1 MVEKAYN
8 PEKFGKIALWLEV
21 AKDEVE
27 TIIAY
32 TTMYG
37 DVKADQQAEIRAKLD
52 EIIGDE
58 FNHALIG
65 LLSAAVGLG
74 IKIPADNL
82 DELFDSAFA
91 EESGDED

>member
-1 MVEKAYN
+1 MEKNYN
-8 PEKFGKIALWLEV
+8 PEKFGKIALWLQV
-21 AKDEVE
+21 AKDEIE

-37 DVKADQQAEIRAKLD
+37 DVKSDQQSEIRPHLD

-65 LLSAAVGLG
+65 LLSAAVALG
-74 IKIPADNL
+74 IKIPTDEL
-82 DELFDSAFA
+82 DELIEQAFA
-91 EESGDED
+91 EESDDGD